1 MDKPARL
8 AVAAVQTRAEQPEAP
23 PFLVLDSVIVAD
35 RFYSAEAL
43 GSPPFVGDPL
53 RPIGPRD
60 PMPASPPRE
69 TKRRIIGQK
78 PKSFDRL
85 RRLEQSDR
93 PRRFVRGLRN
103 GSAGVDATDRH
114 PDRGALR
121 DVALAR
127 FEPRQRGEPQSVAE
141 PIEKRSDAAR
151 LIAGGVAGEADLLGG
166 QGLDRKGGE
175 DHVFDTET
183 RINSVEPLFEE
194 GYQVARIAARTSGA
208 EADPLD
214 PAVDTMKGEIETPR
228 SRPFPRQAGNEIRD
242 EPLGCAQQIGGIG
255 NRLGEAQP
263 HAPGRRFAQW
273 RQRLRQI
280 IECLIEAPRH
290 ALAKAA
296 RERSARHRIEIAN
309 PLQADSP

>member
-35 RFYSAEAL
+35 RFYGAEAL
-43 GSPPFVGDPL
+43 RSPPFVGDPL

-69 TKRRIIGQK
+69 TKRRIVGQK

-127 FEPRQRGEPQSVAE
+127 FEPRQRGEPQPIAE
-141 PIEKRSDAAR
+141 PVEKRSDAAR

-194 GYQVARIAARTSGA
+194 GYQVVRIAARTSGA

-214 PAVDTMKGEIETPR
+214 PAVDTIKDEIEPPR
-228 SRPFPRQAGNEIRD
+228 SRPFPHQARNEIAD
-242 EPLGCAQQIGGIG
+242 
-255 NRLGEAQP
+255 QP
-263 HAPGRRFAQW
+263 QADPSQTLSGSR
-273 RQRLRQI
+273 
-280 IECLIEAPRH
+280 IEAERLH
-290 ALAKAA
+290 WQWGEGDATTFRRQDDGALALRKVNRRPGGA
-296 RERSARHRIEIAN
+296 ERVGDGDAGCDMPAIE
-309 PLQADSP
+309 PSH